1 MFNAHKERVMRKSGT
16 RRGNAALSS
25 KVARLYHFD
34 PRTVAQI
41 EFLGSLF
48 GGKEKG
54 IAAAVDMAAN
64 VLNGKQSELQISIK

>member
-1 MFNAHKERVMRKSGT
+1 MRKAAARRTNGRTVVT
-16 RRGNAALSS
+16 R
-25 KVARLYHFD
+25 KVARLYHFE
-34 PRTVAQI
+34 PRTVEQI

-64 VLNGKQSELQISIK
+64 VLTGEKSELQISIK